1 MTTTRDDLISRDGFR
16 YNWVLAIEGYEFLL
30 TDGDAA
36 AATAAWAATIWGA
49 TLPGLSVSTDLDQSM
64 EPFEPFATARS
75 VSFSVMQTSSTDQF
89 GIDVSRPAIG
99 AKTWLST
106 ACDANDTTIYA
117 KDTSAFSSSG
127 TIFIGNERIIYTGK
141 TATSF
146 TGCTRGV
153 YAPFRR
159 NGVSAYE
166 FGKSHDLPVYDNQ
179 VQILPV
185 ITQYPPTFI
194 GRWVGLWMHRTR
206 GGTWDTK
213 AEAHLVYAGKIADIR
228 DTSNGTITVTC
239 TDLIDVVKNATL
251 MSSPFEARI
260 REGIELTS
268 TFDRFNI
275 DVIIDSVGR
284 YSHNL
289 VFTSG
294 VYTIDSLM
302 ATINAHMATLPTIR
316 ASANMGMRIVDTE
329 AGPRVEVSAK
339 ETTAGNLGVNFVFSA
354 SKRILQF
361 LGLKNFDN
369 ETGNAAQAAYSGWG
383 MIFTTGS
390 DTYYRKGDH
399 EPLRLADAGVHSRYT
414 TTLASELAS
423 VYVDG
428 TTGTFVDQQTTLP
441 QSVQTALQQ
450 LGSWGIFILANV
462 YMVGKWDSAN
472 SKISNLFRINGFMK
486 TKANE
491 AQEQMLSAGRLAYSA
506 KPEDF
511 TIRQVVILE
520 GNMRDLVVR
529 ALCGTSVPGYNHA
542 THDADGGA
550 LGAGIPYELIAS
562 LYESLSRVD
571 GETHGN
577 GSILVLER
585 PTTIREAFSGDL
597 ILRQAFLHW
606 FNGSLRVA
614 QWSVPR
620 ASKAIAHLTEAN
632 KAGEDGDVQRTPSER
647 TDRHL
652 RNVIKI
658 EYNRVAGSDKYES
671 DFSFVDA
678 ASIQTYGMER
688 SVTIKARNSYGDYAT
703 TGASVKSLAP
713 NLLSVLPIFSRPR
726 FECTRTINQTLYEA
740 LYLGAVVKVSD
751 NFMRDPSSGI
761 RGVVERSG
769 IVVRLRYDFGGRE
782 LGGDVRNAVGEV
794 TILMSDEDDGKDL
807 CAAAVV
813 DYTYT
818 AGGYTNGYDGVQT
831 LRTVA
836 RQFAASSSATDVES
850 FTAGDAV
857 SIVEINPNDPAAAI
871 SINANVT
878 VVITPYIAFDVLLGA
893 AGFVTGR
900 EYKIIPRGY
909 SAATSSQK
917 GKYTFLAD
925 SNHLVDATRSAF
937 TFGEDDD
944 RPEALSLSSAVAYQ
958 AGGKIA
964 ESTALDADGPP
975 FDVST
980 LHEMVAA
987 VNHLIDSRLAPISSC
1002 LSGRETVLRSMYM
1015 VPIFIGRGTVTGTMR
1030 RNLKVKLSC
1039 RVLGLAGPFTMVAIL
1054 SSSPPTT
1061 KTVDAATFGSGLVDE
1076 LHYNGRVASDTG
1088 TLPYAASYTEITFD
1102 LEINRMMDTGVYWLM
1117 VGPGEDAATAAVYM
1131 NGLTEIFLE
1140 ERTGI

>member
-1 MTTTRDDLISRDGFR
+1 MSTTRDDLISRDGFR
-16 YNWVLAIEGYEFLL
+16 YNWVIAIEGYEFLL

-49 TLPGLSVSTDLDQSM
+49 TLPGLSVNTDLDQSM
-64 EPFEPFATARS
+64 DPFEPFATARS
-75 VSFSVMQTSSTDQF
+75 VSFSMMSTSSTDQF

-117 KDTSAFSSSG
+117 KDTSAFAASG
-127 TIFIGNERIIYTGK
+127 TIFIGNERITYSGK

-153 YAPFRR
+153 YSPFRR

-166 FGKSHDLPVYDNQ
+166 FGKSHDLPVFDNQ

-239 TDLIDVVKNATL
+239 TDLIDIVKNATL

-260 REGIELTS
+260 REGIDLS
-268 TFDRFNI
+268 SFDKFNVS
-275 DVIIDSVGR
+275 VIVNGVGR
-284 YSHNL
+284 YEHQL
-289 VFTSG
+289 IFTPG
-294 VYTIDSLM
+294 LYTIESLIS
-302 ATINAHMATLPTIR
+302 TINAHLATLPTVR
-316 ASANMGMRIVDTE
+316 AAANMGIRIIDTE
-329 AGPRVEVSAK
+329 AGARVEMSAK
-339 ETTAGNLGVNFVFSA
+339 ETTAGNLSAAFLVTA
-354 SKRILQF
+354 SKRVLQF
-361 LGLKNFDN
+361 LGLANFDN
-369 ETGNAAQAAYSGWG
+369 QTGNAAQAAYSGWQ
-383 MIFTTGS
+383 MDIITGS
-390 DTYYRKGDH
+390 DTYYKKGDH

-414 TTLASELAS
+414 TTLATELAS
-423 VYVDG
+423 CYVDG
-428 TTGTFVDQQTTLP
+428 FTGTFIDQQNTLP

-450 LGSWGIFILANV
+450 TGSWGIFILAGV

-472 SKISNLFRINGFMK
+472 SKISNLFRIKGFMK
-486 TKANE
+486 TKASE

-550 LGAGIPYELIAS
+550 LGAGIPYEVISS

-620 ASKAIAHLTEAN
+620 ASKAIAHLTESN
-632 KAGEDGDVQRTPSER
+632 KAGEIGDVQRTPSER

-658 EYNRVAGSDKYES
+658 EYNRVAGTDKYES

-726 FECTRTINQTLYEA
+726 FECTRTINQTLYEK

-751 NFMRDPSSGI
+751 NFMRDPSSGV

-769 IVVRLRYDFGGRE
+769 IVVGLRCDFGGRE
-782 LGGDVRNAVGEV
+782 LTGDVRNAVGEV
-794 TILMSDEDDGKDL
+794 VVLMSDEDDGKDL
-807 CAAAVV
+807 CPGMMV
-813 DYTYT
+813 DYTYSS
-818 AGGYTNGYDGVQT
+818 GGYTGGYDGVQT
-831 LRTVA
+831 LKIIPKS
-836 RQFAASSSATDVES
+836 FAASSSSDDIAA
-850 FTAGDAV
+850 FAV
-857 SIVEINPNDPAAAI
+857 NDEISIVEVNPNDPAAAI
-871 SINANVT
+871 QINATISAIVA
-878 VVITPYIAFDVLLGA
+878 PYVAFDVLLGA

-900 EYKIIPRGY
+900 EYKVIPRGY
-909 SAATSSQK
+909 YACTSTQK

-944 RPEALSLSSAVAYQ
+944 RPDALSLSSAVAYQ

-964 ESTALDADGPP
+964 ESNEPDADGPP
-975 FDVST
+975 MDVAT
-980 LHEMVAA
+980 MHEMTAA
-987 VNHLIDSRLAPISSC
+987 INHLIDSRLAPISAC
-1002 LSGRETVLRSMYM
+1002 LSGREAVGRSMYM
-1015 VPIFIGRGTVTGTMR
+1015 VPIFIGRGTVTGSMR
-1030 RNLKVKLSC
+1030 RNLKVKLSH
-1039 RVLGLAGPFTMVAIL
+1039 RNFVGTVSYTMVAIL

-1061 KTVDAATFGSGLVDE
+1061 RVVDSASFGTGLVDE
-1076 LHYNGRVASDTG
+1076 LHYNGRVASDTV
-1088 TLPYAASYTEITFD
+1088 TASFTTSPTETTFD
-1102 LEINRMMDTGVYWLM
+1102 LEINRMLDTGIYWLM
-1117 VGPGEDAATAAVYM
+1117 VGPGDDAATFNIYM
-1131 NGLTEIFLE
+1131 NGITEIFLE

>member
-1 MTTTRDDLISRDGFR
+1 MSTTRDDLISRDGFR

-75 VSFSVMQTSSTDQF
+75 VSFSVMQTGATDQF

-117 KDTSAFSSSG
+117 KDTSAFASSG

-166 FGKSHDLPVYDNQ
+166 FGKSHDLPVFDNQ

-206 GGTWDTK
+206 GGVWDTK

-239 TDLIDVVKNATL
+239 TDLIDIVKNATL

-260 REGIELTS
+260 REGIDLS
-268 TFDRFNI
+268 SFDKFNVS
-275 DVIIDSVGR
+275 VIVNGVGR
-284 YSHNL
+284 YEHQL
-289 VFTSG
+289 IFTPG
-294 VYTIDSLM
+294 LYTIESLIS
-302 ATINAHMATLPTIR
+302 TINAHLATLPTVR
-316 ASANMGMRIVDTE
+316 AAANMGIRIIDTE
-329 AGPRVEVSAK
+329 AGARVEVSAK
-339 ETTAGNLGVNFVFSA
+339 ETTAGNLTAAFLVTA
-354 SKRILQF
+354 SKRVLQF
-361 LGLKNFDN
+361 LGLSNFDN
-369 ETGNAAQAAYSGWG
+369 QTGNAAQAAYSTWQ
-383 MIFTTGS
+383 IDIITGS
-390 DTYYRKGDH
+390 DTYYKKGDH

-414 TTLASELAS
+414 TTLATTFAS
-423 VYVDG
+423 CYVDG
-428 TTGTFVDQQTTLP
+428 FTGTFIDQQNTLP

-450 LGSWGIFILANV
+450 TGKWAIFILAGV

-472 SKISNLFRINGFMK
+472 SKISNLFRIKGFMK
-486 TKANE
+486 TKASE

-542 THDADGGA
+542 THDADGGV
-550 LGAGIPYELIAS
+550 LGAGIPYEIIAS

-597 ILRQAFLHW
+597 ILRQAFIHW

-632 KAGEDGDVQRTPSER
+632 KAGEIGDVQRTPSER

-658 EYNRVAGSDKYES
+658 EYNRVAGTDKYES

-740 LYLGAVVKVSD
+740 LFLGAVVKVSD
-751 NFMRDPSSGI
+751 NFMRDPSSGV

-769 IVVRLRYDFGGRE
+769 IVVRLRCDFGGRE

-807 CAAAVV
+807 CPGMMV
-813 DYTYT
+813 DYTYSS
-818 AGGYTNGYDGVQT
+818 GGYTGGYDGVQT
-831 LRTVA
+831 LKIVPKS
-836 RQFAASSSATDVES
+836 FAASSSSDDIAS
-850 FTAGDAV
+850 FAVNDEV
-857 SIVEINPNDPAAAI
+857 SIVEVNPNDPALAI
-871 SINANVT
+871 QINAT
-878 VVITPYIAFDVLLGA
+878 ISAIAAPYVAFDVLLGA
-893 AGFVTGR
+893 AGFVAGR
-900 EYKIIPRGY
+900 EYKVIPRGY
-909 SAATSSQK
+909 YACTSTQK

-944 RPEALSLSSAVAYQ
+944 RPDSLSLSSAVAYQ

-964 ESTALDADGPP
+964 ESNEPDADGPP
-975 FDVST
+975 MDVAT
-980 LHEMVAA
+980 MHEMVAA
-987 VNHLIDSRLAPISSC
+987 INHLIDSRLSTIGSSI
-1002 LSGRETVLRSMYM
+1002 SGREAIGRAVYA
-1015 VPIFIGRGTVTGTMR
+1015 VPVFIGRGTVTGTMR
-1030 RNLKVKLSC
+1030 RNLKVKLAC
-1039 RVLGLAGPFTMVAIL
+1039 RVATPGPTYTFAAIL
-1054 SSSPPTT
+1054 SSSPPAT
-1061 KTVDAATFGSGLVDE
+1061 KVVDSATYSSSLIDAF
-1076 LHYNGRVASDTG
+1076 HYNGRVASDTATASWTG
-1088 TLPYAASYTEITFD
+1088 TLQILTFD
-1102 LEINRMMDTGVYWLM
+1102 LEINRMMDTGIYWLM
-1117 VGPGEDAATAAVYM
+1117 VGPGNDAAVFDIYM
-1131 NGLTEIFLE
+1131 SGITEIFLE

>member
-16 YNWVLAIEGYEFLL
+16 YNWVLAIEGYELLL

-117 KDTSAFSSSG
+117 KDTSAFSASG

-166 FGKSHDLPVYDNQ
+166 FGKSHDLPVFENQ

-185 ITQYPPTFI
+185 ITQYPSTFI

-206 GGTWDTK
+206 GGVWDTK

-228 DTSNGTITVTC
+228 DTSNGTTTVTC
-239 TDLIDVVKNATL
+239 TDLMDVVKDSTL
-251 MSSPFEARI
+251 MSSPFEARV
-260 REGIELTS
+260 REGIELTAYDKFQIS
-268 TFDRFNI
+268 
-275 DVIIDSVGR
+275 VIINGSGR
-284 YSHNL
+284 SEHQL
-289 VFTSG
+289 IFTPG
-294 VYTIDSLM
+294 VYTIDKLIS
-302 ATINAHMATLPTIR
+302 TINEHMATLPTVR
-316 ASANMGMRIVDTE
+316 AAANMAIRIIDSE
-329 AGPRVEVSAK
+329 AGPRVEISAK
-339 ETTAGNLGVNFVFSA
+339 DTTAGNLSGAFLVTA
-354 SKRILQF
+354 SKRVLQF
-361 LGLKNFDN
+361 LGLSNFDN
-369 ETGNAAQAAYSGWG
+369 QTGSAAQAAYSGWQ
-383 MIFTTGS
+383 MEITTGS
-390 DTYYRKGDH
+390 TTYYKKGEH
-399 EPLRLADAGVHSRYT
+399 EPLRLADAGVHSRYS
-414 TTLASELAS
+414 TTLATEFAS
-423 VYVDG
+423 CYVDG
-428 TTGTFVDQQTTLP
+428 FTGVFVDQQTTLP

-450 LGSWGIFILANV
+450 LGSWGVFILAGV

-472 SKISNLFRINGFMK
+472 SKISNLFRIKGFMK
-486 TKANE
+486 TKASE
-491 AQEQMLSAGRLAYSA
+491 QQELLLSAGRLTYSA

-511 TIRQVVILE
+511 TIRQVVVLE

-529 ALCGTSVPGYNHA
+529 AICGTSVPGYNHA
-542 THDADGGA
+542 THDADGGS
-550 LGAGIPYELIAS
+550 LGAGVPYELIAS
-562 LYESLSRVD
+562 LYESLSRID

-577 GSILVLER
+577 GTILAIER
-585 PTTIREAFSGDL
+585 PTTIREAFAGDL
-597 ILRQAFLHW
+597 MLRQAFLHW
-606 FNGSLRVA
+606 FNGSIRAA

-658 EYNRVAGSDKYES
+658 EYNRIAGSDKYES

-678 ASIQTYGMER
+678 ASIQTYGVER

-703 TGASVKSLAP
+703 TGDSVKSLAP

-726 FECTRTINQTLYEA
+726 FECSRTINQTLYEA

-836 RQFAASSSATDVES
+836 REFAASSSATDVES

-878 VVITPYIAFDVLLGA
+878 VVITPYIAFDVVLGG
-893 AGFVTGR
+893 AGFVAGR

-909 SAATSSQK
+909 SAATASQK

-925 SNHLVDATRSAF
+925 STHLVDATRSAF

-944 RPEALSLSSAVAYQ
+944 RPDALSLSSAVAYE

-975 FDVST
+975 FDVAT
-980 LHEMVAA
+980 LHEFGSAI
-987 VNHLIDSRLAPISSC
+987 NHLIDSRLAPISSC
-1002 LSGRETVLRSMYM
+1002 LSGNEASGRTMYM

-1030 RNLKVKLSC
+1030 RNLKVKLSH
-1039 RVLGLAGPFTMVAIL
+1039 RNLVGTVTYTFVAIL
-1054 SSSPPTT
+1054 SSSPPSTR
-1061 KTVDAATFGSGLVDE
+1061 VADYAAYGSGLVDD
-1076 LHYNGRVASDTG
+1076 LQYDGRIASDSVT
-1088 TLPYAASYTEITFD
+1088 ASFTTTATETTFD
-1102 LEINRMMDTGVYWLM
+1102 LEINRMLDVGIYWLI
-1117 VGPGEDAATAAVYM
+1117 VGPGTDADTFNIYM
-1131 NGLTEIFLE
+1131 NGITEIFLE